1 VLDLLGSG
9 VDLLFALLSTTTQT
23 EHEVESGL
31 LLDVVVRKG
40 TAVLELLAGEDQA
53 LLVWGNSL
61 LVYSVVRWLCVRR
74 DACRGRLPWILDLTL
89 SMVSDDS
96 TSRVIVLP
104 VTARL
109 SVHFSFAFLMAFRLT
124 GLNEDLH
131 GSWATCRP
139 WADSCRC
146 LNQRKVMR
154 RKRADDIA
162 RVGGLA
168 AGGAEQSFNHVPTV
182 RPNLREAVTPPRL
195 SCQPCPVRCHH
206 SRILLGL
213 DIDEIPDGR
222 PLICIK
228 TARPRCAKHAHVKVQ
243 TIRL

>member
-1 VLDLLGSG
+1 MNVVSACFSNVKESSKTYGLGGALAAQTLDLSVTVDLVVLKDGEFGLFALVLDLLGSG
-9 VDLLFALLSTTTQT
+9 VDLLFALLSATTQT

-162 RVGGLA
+162 RVG
-168 AGGAEQSFNHVPTV
+168 VPRHLSGWSRTV
-182 RPNLREAVTPPRL
+182 A
-195 SCQPCPVRCHH
+195 
-206 SRILLGL
+206 
-213 DIDEIPDGR
+213 
-222 PLICIK
+222 
-228 TARPRCAKHAHVKVQ
+228 
-243 TIRL
+243 